1 MKLLIKQKFFS
12 FFGAYD
18 VFSEDEETIYRV
30 EGEFALGKKL
40 NVYSP
45 AGELLGYIQ
54 RELFTFLP
62 KFSIYIGNEY
72 RGEIVK
78 EFSLFTPSFSIDYLG
93 WQVSG
98 ELFEWD
104 YDVFDAAGNAVAH
117 ISKELFNFTDTYCID
132 VNDPQDA
139 LSVLL
144 LVLAIDAE
152 KESR

>member
-1 MKLLIKQKFFS
+1 MKLMIKQKFFS
-12 FFGAYD
+12 LSGAYD
-18 VFSEDEETIYRV
+18 VFDECERMVFWV
-30 EGEFALGKKL
+30 EGEFAFTKKL

-45 AGELLGYIQ
+45 SGEPLGYIQ
-54 RELFTFLP
+54 REPFTFLP
-62 KFSIYIGNEY
+62 KFSIYTGNEY

-78 EFSLFTPSFSIDYLG
+78 ELSLFTPSFSIDYLG

-104 YDVFDAAGNAVAH
+104 YDVFDAVGNIVAH
-117 ISKELFNFTDTYCID
+117 ISKELFNLTDTYCID
-132 VNDPQDA
+132 VSDA
-139 LSVLL
+139 QNALGALL